1 MGVLILRCYIV
12 HDGSGAGSAW
22 SRGGR
27 DLSGALLAVVVTLL
41 LRCLGVRWGWSP
53 KGPRPGSE
61 PRAGFGSRGLAWA
74 RLWTHDSS
82 FLRFWAK
89 VLRLRVRAV
98 DLPPSERST
107 GGRST
112 AGGARCGNDASF
124 SWTVPGEV
132 RISRPPNANGTRDA
146 SFTRARPNASAFTTG
161 SRRQRR
167 TFGTP
172 TFERRTLR
180 PPQHPPT
187 ARDQRIRRPP
197 GRGPFGDRPQRRPRQ
212 RSSSPRPPAAAQ
224 QHDET
229 PAAAHLQPKTP
240 YARGARGDRR

>member
-1 MGVLILRCYIV
+1 MAASTRPAAASVRVL
-12 HDGSGAGSAW
+12 
-22 SRGGR
+22 
-27 DLSGALLAVVVTLL
+27 
-41 LRCLGVRWGWSP
+41 VRPAAAS
-53 KGPRPGSE
+53 
-61 PRAGFGSRGLAWA
+61 
-74 RLWTHDSS
+74 
-82 FLRFWAK
+82 
-89 VLRLRVRAV
+89 VRLRVVLRPRRRGSSSTCVPRGLDRAAGDGTGLGSRAAGRCCGGRKILRMRVPSV
-98 DLPPSERST
+98 DLQPCEGST